1 MHAKIRKI
9 LLITILAFFLLIFFV
24 TVGYVAFD
32 PMQIGAGAK
41 SVSLG
46 RAFSSEQDPFSLFQN
61 PAGIA
66 NLKDYS
72 FSSMLTSFDDASHTM
87 LGATTPTPIG
97 TVGFGTTGY
106 TIGGIMGTTRTNN
119 RVTSTGTTFDYADRL
134 YLLSLG
140 RAFNDKFRYGATLK
154 YFDKK
159 FGLSDQSQGSGMD
172 IDLGAQ
178 YDINPNITT
187 SFVVKNALPSSMG
200 GKVAWKSGYSEGL
213 SHSMNAGVMYKNQ
226 QGTEMALELETAY
239 NKPAVLHA
247 GVDWRMFG
255 PLNLR
260 AGMDQQAVSRSEI
273 KTYPTAGIGLKI
285 RDVNFDYAYRID
297 PVLDSNSM
305 HYFSLNI
312 TLPKPTRK
320 VQSKEITVAKTQPEP
335 ALTPSAKVSTPQ
347 LETNLETK
355 TAVVP
360 AIPKVEPV
368 KAPLVK
374 EKTAIKKPAAKII
387 TTKTPVRKIKTKTAP
402 IKPSLS
408 KTAEIKIIKE
418 MPKEIILEKT
428 QWEKLLEV
436 IRQRKIEFLIYLI
449 ALIITLIVARI
460 IIRRFF

>member
-1 MHAKIRKI
+1 MHVKVRKI
-9 LLITILAFFLLIFFV
+9 LLISILAFFLLVFFV

-41 SVSLG
+41 SISMG
-46 RAFSSEQDPFSLFQN
+46 RAFSSEQDNFSLFQN
-61 PAGIA
+61 PAGTA
-66 NLKDYS
+66 NLKDTS

-87 LGATTPTPIG
+87 LGVTTPTPIG
-97 TVGFGTTGY
+97 TLGFGTTGY

-140 RAFNDKFRYGATLK
+140 KVFNDKFRYGATLK

-172 IDLGAQ
+172 IDVGAQ

-200 GKVAWKSGYSEGL
+200 GKVNWKSGYSEALG
-213 SHSMNAGVMYKNQ
+213 HSVNAGIMYKNQ
-226 QGTEMALELETAY
+226 QGTEMALEVETTY

-260 AGMDQQAVSRSEI
+260 AGMDQQAVSLSEI

-305 HYFSLNI
+305 HYFSINLSM
-312 TLPKPTRK
+312 PKSTHTQTP
-320 VQSKEITVAKTQPEP
+320 SKEVTVTLVSALPEIKPPTESKTG
-335 ALTPSAKVSTPQ
+335 LVKIKSA
-347 LETNLETK
+347 
-355 TAVVP
+355 
-360 AIPKVEPV
+360 AIEPV
-368 KAPLVK
+368 IKK
-374 EKTAIKKPAAKII
+374 ENKAIKTYQPIKKIVASI
-387 TTKTPVRKIKTKTAP
+387 KKETTKIFTTKAKPAP
-402 IKPSLS
+402 IKPIVT
-408 KTAEIKIIKE
+408 KAAV
-418 MPKEIILEKT
+418 EKT
-428 QWEKLLEV
+428 QWENFSELIKRKKIEV
-436 IRQRKIEFLIYLI
+436 IIYSI
-449 ALIITLIVARI
+449 ALLITLTVAGV

>member
-1 MHAKIRKI
+1 MYIKVRKI
-9 LLITILAFFLLIFFV
+9 LLIFILAFFLLVFFV

-41 SVSLG
+41 SVSMG

-61 PAGIA
+61 PAGTA

-87 LGATTPTPIG
+87 LGVTTPTPIG

-106 TIGGIMGTTRTNN
+106 TIGGITNTTRTNN
-119 RVTSTGTTFDYADRL
+119 RVTSTGTTFDYSDRL

-140 RAFNDKFRYGATLK
+140 KVFNDKFRYGATLK

-159 FGLSDQSQGSGMD
+159 FGLSNQSQGSGMD
-172 IDLGAQ
+172 IDIGAQ

-200 GKVAWKSGYSEGL
+200 GKVNWKSGYSEGL
-213 SHSMNAGVMYKNQ
+213 GHSMNAGIMYKNQ
-226 QGTEMALELETAY
+226 QGTEMALEVETAY

-247 GVDWRMFG
+247 GVDWKMFG

-260 AGMDQQAVSRSEI
+260 AGMDQQAVSLAEI
-273 KTYPTAGIGLKI
+273 RTYPTAGIGLKV

-312 TLPKPTRK
+312 SLPKPAGKT
-320 VQSKEITVAKTQPEP
+320 ITKTQPESP
-335 ALTPSAKVSTPQ
+335 LTTPAKVSTPK

-355 TAVVP
+355 TVVAP
-360 AIPKVEPV
+360 VIPPTPKKVEPIKV
-368 KAPLVK
+368 AAVK
-374 EKTAIKKPAAKII
+374 EKVIIKKTIP
-387 TTKTPVRKIKTKTAP
+387 KTPVKRMITKTV
-402 IKPSLS
+402 SL
-408 KTAEIKIIKE
+408 KTTIPQIIKVKVTTE
-418 MPKEIILEKT
+418 PPKETLAEKT
-428 QWEKLLEV
+428 QWEKLLET
-436 IRQRKIEFLIYLI
+436 IKGRKLELLIYLI
-449 ALIITLIVARI
+449 ALLITLFVARI
-460 IIRRFF
+460 IIKKFF